1 MFMDESIISME
12 IILLFGI
19 EGVVM
24 DLVVDRS
31 LK

>member
-1 MFMDESIISME
+1 MDERIISME

-24 DLVVDRS
+24 DLVVDRR